1 MLLIFALLVAKLSTN
16 KNNIEII
23 SVSVVEPNDTT
34 TKISADLELAELMPF
49 PLLFLDHLI
58 NKIQAKYQKRS
69 SNR

>member
-1 MLLIFALLVAKLSTN
+1 VLLIFALLVAKLSTN